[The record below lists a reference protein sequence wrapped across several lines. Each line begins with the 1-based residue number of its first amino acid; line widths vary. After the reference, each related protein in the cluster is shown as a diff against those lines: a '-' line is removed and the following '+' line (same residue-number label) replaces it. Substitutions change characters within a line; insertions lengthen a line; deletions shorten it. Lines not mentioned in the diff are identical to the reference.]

1 MKTITRTTQMTLL
14 PECEPIF
21 AESAIVLTIDD
32 EAAGEYL
39 KVATLRGESE
49 AGTILIDPAEW
60 PQLRDAI
67 DAMMAEITKHERRT
81 E

>member
-21 AESAIVLTIDD
+21 AESAITLTIED

-39 KVATLRGESE
+39 KVCTASDSG
-49 AGTILIDPAEW
+49 AILIDPAEW

-67 DAMMAEITKHERRT
+67 DAMMAEIAKHERAQ
-81 E
+81 